1 MGGAAATFW
10 RAGAFALAM
19 IAVIQ
24 GSNRRSNA
32 TLPFAQLVTEVLAA
46 ESEVS
51 TLIDLTHLPAD
62 ILHPDMYAPADHAY
76 LQAAEDALKAAPKWV
91 FLFPE
96 YNGSFPGAL
105 KLFVDA
111 LSVRDYAGIFSG
123 KKAALIGTASGRS
136 GNIRGIDH
144 LGAVLMHMGTSVL
157 PGGLPI
163 SQIDGLLTDGEVT
176 DATTRKTLRKYL
188 RRFLAF

>member
-1 MGGAAATFW
+1 
-10 RAGAFALAM
+10 M

-24 GSNRRSNA
+24 GSNRRGNA
-32 TLPFAQLVTEVLAA
+32 TLPFARLVTELITA
-46 ESEVS
+46 EAEAT
-51 TLIDLTHLPAD
+51 TLLDLEHLPGD
-62 ILHPDMYAPADHAY
+62 ILHSGMYSPAAHPY
-76 LQAAEDALKAAPKWV
+76 LEAAEQTLKQADKWV

-111 LSVRDYAGIFSG
+111 LSVRDYAGIFTG

-144 LGAVLMHMGTSVL
+144 FAAVLMHMGTTVL
-157 PGGLPI
+157 PQGLPI
-163 SQIDGLLTDGEVT
+163 SQIDGLLTDGRVT
-176 DATTRKTLRKYL
+176 DEDTRATVAKYIG
-188 RRFLAF
+188 RFLAF